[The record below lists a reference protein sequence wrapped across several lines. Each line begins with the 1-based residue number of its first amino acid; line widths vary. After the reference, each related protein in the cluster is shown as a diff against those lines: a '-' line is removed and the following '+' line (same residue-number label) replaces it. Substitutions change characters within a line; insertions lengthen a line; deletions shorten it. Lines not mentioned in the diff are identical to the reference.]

1 MKKGGLTMRKREIM
15 RSRTLAFTAV
25 LGVAAVLLLASTAVA
40 QGPGG
45 YTAHVTNTV
54 ADGQSCINI
63 TFRVWSQTND
73 TQIYVVVSDP
83 GYYDANDVA
92 QKMGFNVSC
101 SDGTVWFYLSGS
113 GSGNAF
119 ILNHTNYTT
128 NPEINICI
136 NSTAPVPEFTLYLV
150 DAGNSDNKTTILG
163 LDFDASQLSFTP
175 DQTTITA
182 GQISSDIQVK
192 ATGADPDY
200 ADREYSETVEFRL
213 NKSADVWLVKDS
225 TTYTLPAQLSM
236 ENGFLTIKVNG
247 TQAGVYNLTVN
258 VTGAPWLQNDT
269 MQITINPAAA
279 RYITATV
286 DRDSMVAGATTNY
299 TNCTFYIL
307 DVFNNINTTAVADV
321 NIAVSSPAAGTNVTN
336 ATAPGNLGQNITTWV
351 GAQGNGT
358 FRIRIANATMPD
370 AWVTQPCFN
379 ITVNA
384 TVGEGTWL
392 TPKKP
397 EDAGLPV
404 PSGISTEVNLT
415 TNSTILRTLE
425 VEPADANKIVIL
437 KQCNGFQANGNISET
452 YNITAAIKDQW
463 DNYCIK
469 TTNATGAQIIVTF
482 NITDNRTCAYLSADM
497 TPDGDTP
504 GPVDVSVTN
513 TTGIAIAKIYLWSDK
528 PLLQNCTLTVNLTN
542 LQGLL
547 NTSTTVNVTPWFVDH
562 VDIIFVDTNNATKS
576 ELIANGA
583 DVAYIIAYLV
593 DADGNIVTTAD
604 GTDFTTA
611 FKLVYDANNKSEGW
625 ICNASACASR
635 IGTLESD
642 IVTAVPTNGVIYGN
656 VTGLYINATAT
667 NATACSDNP
676 IQSMNVEA
684 NASTPYGYKTGA
696 ANISVGPDEPAQ
708 VDLQTTVTSGVEVD
722 GTLEPYAG
730 ASQTDYS
737 GLSLEVVVTDAY
749 DNIVRDGTQVWF
761 GATGGV
767 IKTNNSIIDGKVVAL
782 TQNGCVS
789 PYAYYK
795 PIFNYTDSEAQYVT
809 ASITAYSEN
818 STGTVISDTET
829 LRFWAPN
836 PVDPDCWSLP
846 TFCDVT
852 VEEIETGKW
861 QINVYFKADEG
872 NLVQPYWNST
882 AYFYT
887 TAGTITPSSAAFDNG
902 KCSATLELDPGETAE
917 VVVNV
922 GNWGIHTETLSRPY
936 EFDDTLHLKAGWNF
950 VSVPKRLDESCN
962 QFNELFNTSL
972 YPNISSILYYDP
984 TTGWDD
990 KIGTSDHVNVLD
1002 GYWVYTTEA
1011 YDIPLTYK
1019 SGMFVPPT
1027 KELIGGA
1034 WNAIGFSATE
1044 PYSAEATLKS
1054 VDAYWVTAIG
1064 WDATAQAFEDPI
1076 INGVNSPSVEMY
1088 PGEGYWLFV
1097 TNDCTLAALSA

>member
-1 MKKGGLTMRKREIM
+1 MRKREIM
-15 RSRTLAFTAV
+15 RSRTLVFTAV

-40 QGPGG
+40 QPGNIHRVKD
-45 YTAHVTNTV
+45 TALANGVDYIQLNFTVFNTN
-54 ADGQSCINI
+54 
-63 TFRVWSQTND
+63 ND
-73 TQIYVVVSDP
+73 T
-83 GYYDANDVA
+83 
-92 QKMGFNVSC
+92 NVSVVYA
-101 SDGTVWFYLSGS
+101 SYPPSLSFVTLYGLNA
-113 GSGNAF
+113 GSGNWEVIKEGPSKDEECTVNRSWYTVTG
-119 ILNHTNYTT
+119 IL
-128 NPEINICI
+128 CLRI
-136 NSTAPVPEFTLYLV
+136 NSTEPLGSFDVQFKDV
-150 DAGNSDNKTTILG
+150 GNPAANFSTAED
-163 LDFDASQLSFTP
+163 LDFDASRLNFSEPSITTTAGQES
-175 DQTTITA
+175 TTIT
-182 GQISSDIQVK
+182 VR
-192 ATGADPDY
+192 ATGATGNYRDT
-200 ADREYSETVEFRL
+200 EYGEIVRFTL
-213 NKSADVWLVKDS
+213 NKTANVWLIHDTTIASFPADVQMSQGLC
-225 TTYTLPAQLSM
+225 Y
-236 ENGFLTIKVNG
+236 IKVNG

-336 ATAPGNLGQNITTWV
+336 ATTPGDFGVNAMTWLAFT
-351 GAQGNGT
+351 GGEGT

-437 KQCNGFQANGNISET
+437 KQCNDFQANKKIEEA
-452 YNITAAIKDQW
+452 YNITAAISDQY

-469 TTNATGAQIIVTF
+469 TTNATGAQIYVTF
-482 NITDNRTCAYLSADM
+482 NITDNRTYAYLSADI
-497 TPDGDTP
+497 TPDDDTS
-504 GPVDVSVTN
+504 GPVNVAVEN
-513 TTGIAIAKIYLWSDK
+513 TTLGIAIAKIYLWSDI
-528 PLLQNCTLTVNLTN
+528 PITQNYTLTVNLTN
-542 LQGLL
+542 LQGLT
-547 NTSTTVNVTPWFVDH
+547 NTSTTVIVTPWYVDH
-562 VDIIFVDTNNATKS
+562 VKIVFVNINNATKS
-576 ELIANGA
+576 ELIANGS

-593 DADGNIVTTAD
+593 DSDDNPVTTAD
-604 GTDFTTA
+604 GTNFTTS

-708 VDLQTTVTSGVEVD
+708 VDLQTTVTDGIWKVD
-722 GTLEPYAG
+722 HLEPYAG
-730 ASQTDYS
+730 DSQTDSS
-737 GLSLEVVVTDAY
+737 GLSLLVVVTDAY

-767 IKTNNSIIDGKVVAL
+767 IKTNDSIIDGKVVAL
-782 TQNGCVS
+782 TQNGCVI
-789 PYAYYK
+789 PHAYYK

-818 STGTVISDTET
+818 STTLISDTET
-829 LRFWAPN
+829 LRFWARNEVHSGCPG
-836 PVDPDCWSLP
+836 LP
-846 TFCDVT
+846 SFCDVV

-861 QINVYFKADEG
+861 QINVYFKDSYG
-872 NLVQPYWNST
+872 LVQPYWNST

-922 GNWGIHTETLSRPY
+922 GNWGIHNETLSRPY

-950 VSVPKRLDESCN
+950 VSVPKLLNSSYD

-984 TTGWDD
+984 TTGWSS
-990 KIGTSDHVNVLD
+990 KINTSDYINVLD

-1011 YDIPLTYK
+1011 YDIPLTYEDV
-1019 SGMFVPPT
+1019 GGGYVPPT
-1027 KELIGGA
+1027 KDLVGGA

-1044 PYSAEATLKS
+1044 PYSAEATLMS
-1054 VDAYWVTAIG
+1054 VDEDWVIAIG
-1064 WDATAQAFEDPI
+1064 WNATAQAFEDPI
-1076 INGVNSPSVEMY
+1076 MNNNNDDVEMY

-1097 TNDCTLAALSA
+1097 TDDCTLAALSA

>member
-15 RSRTLAFTAV
+15 RSRTLVFTAV

-40 QGPGG
+40 QPPGNINRVEG
-45 YTAHVTNTV
+45 TALANGIDYIQLNFTAFNTN
-54 ADGQSCINI
+54 
-63 TFRVWSQTND
+63 ND
-73 TQIYVVVSDP
+73 T
-83 GYYDANDVA
+83 
-92 QKMGFNVSC
+92 NVSVVYA
-101 SDGTVWFYLSGS
+101 SYSPSLSFVTLYGWNNTGGNWEVIEEGPSLGTEYTVNKSWYDGD
-113 GSGNAF
+113 
-119 ILNHTNYTT
+119 IL
-128 NPEINICI
+128 CLRI
-136 NSTAPVPEFTLYLV
+136 NSTEPLGSFDVQFK
-150 DAGNSDNKTTILG
+150 DAGNPANRSTAEN
-163 LDFDASQLSFTP
+163 LDFDASRLNFSEPSITTTAGQES
-175 DQTTITA
+175 TTIT
-182 GQISSDIQVK
+182 VR
-192 ATGADPDY
+192 ATGATGNYRDT
-200 ADREYSETVEFRL
+200 EYGEIVRFTL
-213 NKSADVWLVKDS
+213 NKTANVWLIHDTTIASFPADVQMSQGLC
-225 TTYTLPAQLSM
+225 Y
-236 ENGFLTIKVNG
+236 IKVNG

-307 DVFNNINTTAVADV
+307 DVFNNINTTAVANV
-321 NIAVSSPAAGTNVTN
+321 NISVSSPAAGTNVTN
-336 ATAPGNLGQNITTWV
+336 ATAPGNLGQNTTTWV

-384 TVGEGTWL
+384 TVGGTWL

-437 KQCNGFQANGNISET
+437 KQCNDFQANKKIEEA
-452 YNITAAIKDQW
+452 YNITAAISDQY

-469 TTNATGAQIIVTF
+469 TTNATGAQIYVTF
-482 NITDNRTCAYLSADM
+482 NITDNRTYAYLSADI
-497 TPDGDTP
+497 TPDDDTS
-504 GPVDVSVTN
+504 GPVNVAVEN
-513 TTGIAIAKIYLWSDK
+513 TTLGIAIAKIYLWSDI
-528 PLLQNCTLTVNLTN
+528 PITQNYTLTVNLTN
-542 LQGLL
+542 LQGLT
-547 NTSTTVNVTPWFVDH
+547 NTSTTVIVTPWYVDH
-562 VDIIFVDTNNATKS
+562 VKIVFVNINNATKS
-576 ELIANGA
+576 ELIANGS

-593 DADGNIVTTAD
+593 DSDDNPVTTAD
-604 GTDFTTA
+604 GTNFTTS

-667 NATACSDNP
+667 NATACTDSP

-708 VDLQTTVTSGVEVD
+708 VDLQTTVTDGIWKVD
-722 GTLEPYAG
+722 HLELEPYAG
-730 ASQTDYS
+730 NGQMDAT
-737 GLSLEVVVTDAY
+737 GLSLKVVVRDAY
-749 DNIVRDGTQVWF
+749 DNIVRNGTQVWF

-782 TQNGCVS
+782 TQNGCVN

-818 STGTVISDTET
+818 STTLISDTET

-836 PVDPDCWSLP
+836 DVDPCNWSLP
-846 TFCDVT
+846 TFCDVV

-861 QINVYFKADEG
+861 QINVYFKAEKG

-922 GNWGIHTETLSRPY
+922 GNWGIHNETLSRPY

-950 VSVPKRLDESCN
+950 VSVPKLLNSSYD

-990 KIGTSDHVNVLD
+990 KIGTDDYINVLD

-1027 KELIGGA
+1027 KDLVGGA

-1044 PYSAEATLKS
+1044 PYTAEVALMS
-1054 VDAYWVTAIG
+1054 VDTRWIAIG

-1076 INGVNSPSVEMY
+1076 ISNVNSQSVEMY

-1097 TNDCTLAALSA
+1097 TDDCTLAALSA